1 MEGSASAYIA
11 NQRLCMLGIVKSP
24 WGPIPFSH
32 MEKCEAE
39 DGPVDFSKELPDAVR
54 AAIAESEAVI
64 MKKIKGDELTLAA
77 EDLVD
82 RARAGDQNAMATI
95 AMVRQRA
102 KEGIPR
108 AQKAFR
114 ALMKYAKSTKPD
126 SPFGNEENRSQH
138 RVARSLSEAITHSA
152 GSAGYISALVG
163 LTSTL
168 SINTAGITLANGPAI
183 DNSRISQLA
192 SMFAGEE
199 RQQFKHGVKN
209 WRRVPPNVDPPAHRI
224 GRCIGFARALQ
235 TARLP
240 DTPITPISARAGW
253 ELD

>member
-1 MEGSASAYIA
+1 MQGTASAYVS
-11 NQRLCMLGIVKSP
+11 NQRLCMLGIVQSP

-39 DGPVDFSKELPDAVR
+39 DGPVDFATDLPDAVR
-54 AAIAESEAVI
+54 TAIDQSEVAI
-64 MKKIKGDELTLAA
+64 MGKIKGDELTLAA

-82 RARAGDQNAMATI
+82 RARAGDQNAMGTI

-108 AQKAFR
+108 AQKAFK
-114 ALMKYAKSTKPD
+114 ALMKYAKATKPD

-138 RVARSLSEAITHSA
+138 RVARSLSEAITEANPSR
-152 GSAGYISALVG
+152 YVSALVG
-163 LTSTL
+163 FTSTL
-168 SINTAGITLANGPAI
+168 SINTAGITLANGPPI
-183 DNSRISQLA
+183 DNSRIRSLA
-192 SMFAGEE
+192 SAFPDGETE
-199 RQQFKHGVKN
+199 QFKLGLKN
-209 WRRVPPNVDPPAHRI
+209 WKRVPKDADHPAHRI

-240 DTPITPISARAGW
+240 DTPIGPISARAGW